1 MTLGQSF
8 LIIFL
13 LVRDNLIWKK
23 RQGRG
28 GLLKMKI
35 FVVIEEYD
43 ETDFSLFNTI
53 VRNTGTATV
62 RDDAEKINEDFS
74 L

>member
-35 FVVIEEYD
+35 FVVIEEND